1 MIVITHRKLCRRPF
15 LEQID
20 LLASAGPE
28 TVILREKDLPSDDL
42 AQLAS
47 DCLEVC
53 RRHGVPLSINTDIS
67 VASRLGIGRVHV
79 PIQVA
84 RDNDLTMFDVV
95 GISVHSPAE
104 AAEARELGADY
115 LIAGHVFPT
124 ACKIGEPRGTGY
136 IHDVCSAVD
145 IPVYGV
151 GGITPENMGQVIE
164 AGARGV
170 CVMSSAMT
178 AEDPAGLVRS
188 LQSP

>member
-1 MIVITHRKLCRRPF
+1 MIVITHRKLCTRPF

-28 TVILREKDLPSDDL
+28 MVILREKDLPDDDL

-47 DCLEVC
+47 DCLGIC
-53 RRHGVPLSINTDIS
+53 RRHGVPLSVNTNLD
-67 VASRLGIGRVHV
+67 VASKVGIGRVHV
-79 PIQVA
+79 PIQIA
-84 RDNDLTMFDVV
+84 RERDLTPFDTV
-95 GISVHSPAE
+95 GISVHSPEE
-104 AAEARELGADY
+104 AVEAQGLGADY

-136 IHDVCSAVD
+136 IRNVCSAVD

-151 GGITPENMGQVIE
+151 GGITPENMGRVID
-164 AGARGV
+164 AGAEGV

-178 AEDPAGLVRS
+178 AEDPVGLVRS
-188 LQSP
+188 LRRI

>member
-1 MIVITHRKLCRRPF
+1 MIVITHRKLCTRPF

-20 LLASAGPE
+20 LLASGGPE
-28 TVILREKDLPSDDL
+28 MVILREKDLSDGDL

-47 DCLEVC
+47 DCLGVC
-53 RRHGVPLSINTDIS
+53 RRHGVSLSVNTNLD
-67 VASRLGIGRVHV
+67 VASELGIGRVHV

-84 RDNDLTMFDVV
+84 RERDLTSFDVV
-95 GISVHSPAE
+95 GVSVHSPTEAE
-104 AAEARELGADY
+104 EAQNLGADY

-136 IHDVCSAVD
+136 IREVCSVVE

-151 GGITPENMGQVIE
+151 GGITPENMGRVIE
-164 AGARGV
+164 AGAEGV

-178 AEDPAGLVRS
+178 ADDPAGLVRS
-188 LQSP
+188 LRRT